1 MIVPLSGSTMA
12 VMRRDK
18 PATATRRRPA
28 GALLGGLALAGL
40 LWAPLPA
47 AAEEAPEDPLAQAEE
62 GMRQI
67 LTALQLLLA
76 TIPQYAMPEVL
87 ENGDI
92 IIRRVQPETPA
103 DPDDA
108 NDDGVE
114 ETAI

>member
-12 VMRRDK
+12 AMKHDTL
-18 PATATRRRPA
+18 ATGPRHRPI
-28 GALLGGLALAGL
+28 GTLLGGLTLAGL
-40 LWAPLPA
+40 LCAPLPLA
-47 AAEEAPEDPLAQAEE
+47 ADEAPEDPLAHAEE

-108 NDDGVE
+108 NDDGID